1 MGVVGSAER
10 QPLAIAKLLREDV
23 DGIVDD
29 WRELCRWDPMLPPQ
43 SNPPIA
49 AALVSALADAVEHP
63 QPLGWGPDPEMEKVV
78 GAFTLS
84 AGSLDVAIGQ
94 LVCLGESLRRRLF
107 DRIPDGEADETHLRL
122 EMIIDRAIGAAAQQ
136 AAARA
141 EMQTLIDSPTG
152 LLNSYA
158 LERDLRRELARSVRY
173 RRPVCVVVMCVE
185 DEDALQAFANAL
197 REGVRA
203 GDLAYRVSDN
213 APAAILAEA
222 ATSGGHTVAA
232 RLEAGGAPAFTYGVA
247 GHPDDGDNHEVL
259 LDVARQRAR
268 PNTIS

>member
-1 MGVVGSAER
+1 MASAER
-10 QPLAIAKLLREDV
+10 QPLAIATLLRDDI
-23 DGIVDD
+23 DGIVDE

-49 AALVSALADAVEHP
+49 AALVSALADAIEHP

-84 AGSLDVAIGQ
+84 AGSLDIAIGQ

-107 DRIPDGEADETHLRL
+107 DRIPDGEVDETHLRL

-152 LLNSYA
+152 LLNHFA

-173 RRPVCVVVMCVE
+173 RRPLCVVVICVANE
-185 DEDALQAFANAL
+185 DTLHAVASAL

-203 GDLAYRVSDN
+203 GDLTYRVSNDEL
-213 APAAILAEA
+213 AAILAES
-222 ATSGGHTVAA
+222 TMSVGDTVAA
-232 RLEAGGAPAFTYGVA
+232 RLEAGGAPRSMHGVA
-247 GHPDDGDNHEVL
+247 GFPDDGDDPEVL

-268 PNTIS
+268 RN

>member
-1 MGVVGSAER
+1 MT
-10 QPLAIAKLLREDV
+10 IAKLLRDDV
-23 DGIVDD
+23 DGIVDA

-49 AALVSALADAVEHP
+49 AALVSALADALEHP

-84 AGSLDVAIGQ
+84 AGSLDIAIGQ

-107 DRIPDGEADETHLRL
+107 DRIPEAEVDETHMRL

-141 EMQTLIDSPTG
+141 EMQTLIDTSTG
-152 LLNSYA
+152 LLNRYA
-158 LERDLRRELARSVRY
+158 LERDLRRELARSLRY
-173 RRPVCVVVMCVE
+173 RRPLCVVVMCLADEATVE
-185 DEDALQAFANAL
+185 AAASAL

-203 GDLAYRVSDN
+203 GDLAYRVTSHELG
-213 APAAILAEA
+213 AILAE
-222 ATSGGHTVAA
+222 SGPDVGDAVAA
-232 RLEAGGAPAFTYGVA
+232 RLEEGGAPAFTYGRA
-247 GHPDDGDNHEVL
+247 AFPDDSEDPDELVEI
-259 LDVARQRAR
+259 ARRRAR
-268 PNTIS
+268 SS

>member
-1 MGVVGSAER
+1 MGNAER
-10 QPLAIAKLLREDV
+10 RPLAIAKLLRDDV
-23 DGIVDD
+23 DGIVDA
-29 WRELCRWDPMLPPQ
+29 WRELCRWDPMLPPH

-49 AALVSALADAVEHP
+49 AALVSALADALEHP

-107 DRIPDGEADETHLRL
+107 DRIPDDEADETHMRL

-141 EMQTLIDSPTG
+141 EMQTLIDSATG
-152 LLNSYA
+152 LLNRYA
-158 LERDLRRELARSVRY
+158 LERDLRRELARSIRY
-173 RRPVCVVVMCVE
+173 RRPVCILVMCVS
-185 DEDALQAFANAL
+185 DEGAIQAFASAL

-203 GDLAYRVSDN
+203 GDLAYRLGEDEL
-213 APAAILAEA
+213 AAILAE
-222 ATSGGHTVAA
+222 SIPRVGDIVAG
-232 RLEAGGAPAFTYGVA
+232 RLEAGGAPRFTYGVA
-247 GHPDDGDNHEVL
+247 AYPDDGEDAEEL
-259 LDVARQRAR
+259 LEIARQRAR
-268 PNTIS
+268 R

>member
-1 MGVVGSAER
+1 MDSADR
-10 QPLAIAKLLREDV
+10 TPLAIAKLLRDDV

-29 WRELCRWDPMLPPQ
+29 WRELCRWDPMLPPH

-49 AALVSALADAVEHP
+49 AALVSALADALDHP
-63 QPLGWGPDPEMEKVV
+63 QPLGWGADPEMEKVV

-107 DRIPDGEADETHLRL
+107 ERIPDDEADETHLRL

-141 EMQTLIDSPTG
+141 EMQTLIDTPTG
-152 LLNSYA
+152 LLNRHA

-173 RRPVCVVVMCVE
+173 RRPICVLVICF
-185 DEDALQAFANAL
+185 DGDDADAVAPLASAL
-197 REGVRA
+197 RDGVRA

-213 APAAILAEA
+213 ELAAILAESTA
-222 ATSGGHTVAA
+222 DVGATVAA
-232 RLEAGGAPAFTYGVA
+232 RLEADGAPAFTRGIA
-247 GHPDDGDNHEVL
+247 SHPDDGEDPEVL
-259 LDVARQRAR
+259 LDAARRRAK
-268 PNTIS
+268 T

>member
-1 MGVVGSAER
+1 MVSSDR
-10 QPLAIAKLLREDV
+10 RPLAIAKLLRDDV
-23 DGIVDD
+23 DGIVEA
-29 WRELCRWDPMLPPQ
+29 WRELCRWDPMLPPH

-49 AALVSALADAVEHP
+49 AALVSALADALEHP

-107 DRIPDGEADETHLRL
+107 DRIPDAEVDETHMRL

-152 LLNSYA
+152 LLNHYA

-173 RRPVCVVVMCVE
+173 RRPVCVVVMQVE
-185 DEDALQAFANAL
+185 DETTLQPFAISL

-203 GDLAYRVSDN
+203 GDLAYRLGDSEL
-213 APAAILAEA
+213 AAILAEA
-222 ATSGGHTVAA
+222 TPDVGDTVAG
-232 RLEAGGAPAFTYGVA
+232 RLEAGGAPAFSYGVA
-247 GHPDDGDNHEVL
+247 GYPDDSEDPEEL
-259 LDVARQRAR
+259 LEVARQRAR
-268 PNTIS
+268 P

>member
-1 MGVVGSAER
+1 MGSADR
-10 QPLAIAKLLREDV
+10 RPLAIAKLLRDDL
-23 DGIVDD
+23 DGIVDA
-29 WRELCRWDPMLPPQ
+29 WRELCRWDPMLPPH

-49 AALVSALADAVEHP
+49 AALVSALADALEHP

-107 DRIPDGEADETHLRL
+107 DRIPDSEVDETHMRV

-141 EMQTLIDSPTG
+141 EKQTLIDAPTG
-152 LLNSYA
+152 LLNRYA

-173 RRPVCVVVMCVE
+173 RRPVCLVVLVVRDVE
-185 DEDALQAFANAL
+185 AIQAFAISL

-203 GDLAYRVSDN
+203 GDLAYRIGDDEMG
-213 APAAILAEA
+213 AILAEA
-222 ATSGGHTVAA
+222 TPDAGEVVAG
-232 RLEAGGAPAFTYGVA
+232 RLVAGAAPGFTYGIA
-247 GHPDDGDNHEVL
+247 AYPGDSEKPEEL
-259 LDVARQRAR
+259 LELARQRAR
-268 PNTIS
+268 H

>member
-1 MGVVGSAER
+1 MGNAER
-10 QPLAIAKLLREDV
+10 QPLAIAKLLRDDV

-49 AALVSALADAVEHP
+49 AALVSALADALGHP

-84 AGSLDVAIGQ
+84 AGSLDIAIGQ

-107 DRIPDGEADETHLRL
+107 GRIPDAEVDETHLRL

-152 LLNSYA
+152 LLNRYA

-173 RRPVCVVVMCVE
+173 KRPVCMLVIRVPAE
-185 DEDALQAFANAL
+185 NALQAFATAL
-197 REGVRA
+197 RDGVRA
-203 GDLAYRVSDN
+203 GDLAYRVD
-213 APAAILAEA
+213 ADELAAVLAESTA
-222 ATSGGHTVAA
+222 DVGETVAA
-232 RLEAGGAPAFTYGVA
+232 RLVGSGLAPFGYGIA
-247 GHPDDGDNHEVL
+247 AHPDDGEDSEQL
-259 LDVARQRAR
+259 LELARQRAS
-268 PNTIS
+268 TSSS

>member
-1 MGVVGSAER
+1 MGTTDR
-10 QPLAIAKLLREDV
+10 RPLAIAKLLRDDV

-29 WRELCRWDPMLPPQ
+29 WRELCRWDPMLPPH

-49 AALVSALADAVEHP
+49 AALVSALADALDHP
-63 QPLGWGPDPEMEKVV
+63 QPLGWGPDPEMEKVG
-78 GAFTLS
+78 GAFSLS
-84 AGSLDVAIGQ
+84 AGSLDIAIGQ

-107 DRIPDGEADETHLRL
+107 ELIPDREVDETHLRL

-152 LLNSYA
+152 LLNHYA

-173 RRPVCVVVMCVE
+173 RRPLCVVVICVANE
-185 DEDALQAFANAL
+185 DGLHPVAHAP

-203 GDLAYRVSDN
+203 GHS
-213 APAAILAEA
+213 P
-222 ATSGGHTVAA
+222 
-232 RLEAGGAPAFTYGVA
+232 
-247 GHPDDGDNHEVL
+247 HP
-259 LDVARQRAR
+259 RA
-268 PNTIS
+268 

>member
-1 MGVVGSAER
+1 MGNAER
-10 QPLAIAKLLREDV
+10 RPLAIAKLLRDDI
-23 DGIVDD
+23 DGIVDS

-49 AALVSALADAVEHP
+49 AALVSALADALEHP

-84 AGSLDVAIGQ
+84 AGSLDIAIGE

-107 DRIPDGEADETHLRL
+107 DRIPDAEVDETHMRL

-141 EMQTLIDSPTG
+141 EMQTLIDTSTG
-152 LLNSYA
+152 LLNGYA
-158 LERDLRRELARSVRY
+158 LDRDLRRELARSVRY
-173 RRPVCVVVMCVE
+173 RRPVCVVVMCVA
-185 DEDALQAFANAL
+185 DDGVIAAFASAL

-203 GDLAYRVSDN
+203 GDLAYRTGTDEL
-213 APAAILAEA
+213 AAVLAEA
-222 ATSGGHTVAA
+222 GPDVGATVAA
-232 RLEAGGAPAFTYGVA
+232 RLEAGGAPAFTHGTAAY
-247 GHPDDGDNHEVL
+247 PDDSEDPDEL
-259 LDVARQRAR
+259 LAIARQRAR
-268 PNTIS
+268 TSS

>member
-1 MGVVGSAER
+1 MGNSER
-10 QPLAIAKLLREDV
+10 QPLAIAKLLRDDI
-23 DGIVDD
+23 DGIVDA
-29 WRELCRWDPMLPPQ
+29 WRELCRWDPMLPPH

-49 AALVSALADAVEHP
+49 LALVSALADAIEHP

-84 AGSLDVAIGQ
+84 AGSLDIAIGQ

-107 DRIPDGEADETHLRL
+107 DRIPDAEVDETHMRL

-152 LLNSYA
+152 LLNHYA

-173 RRPVCVVVMCVE
+173 KRAVCLVVIRVP
-185 DEDALQAFANAL
+185 DEEMLQAFATAL
-197 REGVRA
+197 RDGVRA
-203 GDLAYRVSDN
+203 GDLAYRVAADQL
-213 APAAILAEA
+213 AAILAES
-222 ATSGGHTVAA
+222 TIDVGETVAG
-232 RLEAGGAPAFTYGVA
+232 RLVAGGLPDFTYGIA
-247 GHPDDGDNHEVL
+247 AYPDDGEDPEEL
-259 LDVARQRAR
+259 LDLARAR
-268 PNTIS
+268 ANS

>member
-1 MGVVGSAER
+1 MESAER
-10 QPLAIAKLLREDV
+10 RPLAIARLLRDDIDGVV
-23 DGIVDD
+23 DA

-49 AALVSALADAVEHP
+49 AALVSALADALEHP

-84 AGSLDVAIGQ
+84 AGSLDIAIGQ

-107 DRIPDGEADETHLRL
+107 DRIPDAEVDETHMRL

-152 LLNSYA
+152 LLNRYA
-158 LERDLRRELARSVRY
+158 LSRDLRRELARSSRY
-173 RRPVCVVVMCVE
+173 KRPICVLAIHVS
-185 DEDALQAFANAL
+185 DEEAIQPFASAL

-203 GDLAYRVSDN
+203 GDLAYRVGDDEL
-213 APAAILAEA
+213 AAILYESDARV
-222 ATSGGHTVAA
+222 GDRVAA
-232 RLEAGGAPAFTYGVA
+232 RLEAAGAGEFTYGIA
-247 GHPDDGDNHEVL
+247 AHPDDGEDPEEL
-259 LDVARQRAR
+259 LEIARQRAR
-268 PNTIS
+268 G

>member
-1 MGVVGSAER
+1 MATSER
-10 QPLAIAKLLREDV
+10 RPLAIAGLLRADV
-23 DGIVDD
+23 EGIVDD

-49 AALVSALADAVEHP
+49 AALVSALADALGHP

-84 AGSLDVAIGQ
+84 AGSLDIAIGQ

-107 DRIPDGEADETHLRL
+107 GRIPDAEVDETHLRL
-122 EMIIDRAIGAAAQQ
+122 ERTIGRAIGAAAQQ

-152 LLNSYA
+152 LLNRYA

-173 RRPVCVVVMCVE
+173 RRPLCVVVICVASE
-185 DEDALQAFANAL
+185 DTLHAAADAL
-197 REGVRA
+197 RGGVRA
-203 GDLAYRVSDN
+203 RG
-213 APAAILAEA
+213 P
-222 ATSGGHTVAA
+222 T
-232 RLEAGGAPAFTYGVA
+232 
-247 GHPDDGDNHEVL
+247 
-259 LDVARQRAR
+259 
-268 PNTIS
+268 

>member
-1 MGVVGSAER
+1 MANFDR
-10 QPLAIAKLLREDV
+10 RPLAIAKLLRDDI

-49 AALVSALADAVEHP
+49 AALVSALADAIDHP

-84 AGSLDVAIGQ
+84 AGSLDIAIGQ

-107 DRIPDGEADETHLRL
+107 DRIPDGEVDETHMRL

-141 EMQTLIDSPTG
+141 EMQTLIDSATG
-152 LLNSYA
+152 LLNRHA
-158 LERDLRRELARSVRY
+158 LERDLRRELARAVRY
-173 RRPVCVVVMCVE
+173 KRPLCVVVMCLA
-185 DEDALQAFANAL
+185 DE
-197 REGVRA
+197 G
-203 GDLAYRVSDN
+203 S
-213 APAAILAEA
+213 APAAA
-222 ATSGGHTVAA
+222 S
-232 RLEAGGAPAFTYGVA
+232 
-247 GHPDDGDNHEVL
+247 
-259 LDVARQRAR
+259 
-268 PNTIS
+268 

>member
-1 MGVVGSAER
+1 MANFDR
-10 QPLAIAKLLREDV
+10 RPLAIAKLLRDDI

-49 AALVSALADAVEHP
+49 AALVSALADAIDHP

-84 AGSLDVAIGQ
+84 AGSLDIAIGQ

-107 DRIPDGEADETHLRL
+107 DRIPDGEVDETHMRL

-141 EMQTLIDSPTG
+141 DMQTLIDTPTG
-152 LLNSYA
+152 LLNRYA
-158 LERDLRRELARSVRY
+158 LDRDLRRELARSVRY
-173 RRPVCVVVMCVE
+173 KRPVCLVVILIPE
-185 DEDALQAFANAL
+185 DEALPTFVAAL

-203 GDLAYRVSDN
+203 GDLAYRV
-213 APAAILAEA
+213 AANELAAVLAES
-222 ATSGGHTVAA
+222 T
-232 RLEAGGAPAFTYGVA
+232 R
-247 GHPDDGDNHEVL
+247 
-259 LDVARQRAR
+259 DVG
-268 PNTIS
+268 

>member
-1 MGVVGSAER
+1 MGSAER
-10 QPLAIAKLLREDV
+10 QPLAIAKLLRDDV
-23 DGIVDD
+23 DGIVDA
-29 WRELCRWDPMLPPQ
+29 WRELCRWDPMLPPDS

-49 AALVSALADAVEHP
+49 VALVSALADALEYP

-84 AGSLDVAIGQ
+84 AGSLDIAIGQ

-107 DRIPDGEADETHLRL
+107 DHIPEAEVDETHLRL

-141 EMQTLIDSPTG
+141 EMQTLIDSATG
-152 LLNSYA
+152 LLNRYA

-173 RRPVCVVVMCVE
+173 KRPVCVLVIGVPE
-185 DEDALQAFANAL
+185 EGTIHALAGAL

-203 GDLAYRVSDN
+203 GDLTYRVAEN
-213 APAAILAEA
+213 ELAAILAES
-222 ATSGGHTVAA
+222 TPGVGDTVAG
-232 RLEAGGAPAFTYGVA
+232 RLEAGGAPRFSYGVA
-247 GHPDDGDNHEVL
+247 AFPDDGEDPTDL
-259 LDVARQRAR
+259 LELARAR
-268 PNTIS
+268 ARS